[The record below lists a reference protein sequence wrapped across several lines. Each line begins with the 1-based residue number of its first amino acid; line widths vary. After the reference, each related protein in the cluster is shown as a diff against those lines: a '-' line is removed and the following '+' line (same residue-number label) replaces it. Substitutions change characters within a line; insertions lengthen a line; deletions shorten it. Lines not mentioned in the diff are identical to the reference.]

1 MIRVGASSQT
11 SSSLSLVARAISSRG
26 SEMSA
31 GVICFTYCTFAYS
44 PLSQP
49 SRLEVTE
56 ITET

>member
-1 MIRVGASSQT
+1 
-11 SSSLSLVARAISSRG
+11 
-26 SEMSA
+26 MSA